1 MRNYS
6 DIAPEA
12 PAAAK
17 NLIIPIAASDA
28 LYKKIAWRIMPF
40 IIICYLTAYLDRVN
54 VGFAKLQ
61 MMSDLHFSDAVYG
74 LGAGIFFIGYFIF
87 EVPSNLALHR
97 VGARIW
103 IARIMITW
111 ALISAATLF
120 VSTPTQFYSVR
131 FLLGIAEAG
140 FSPGIMLYLTYW
152 FPAKKRGFA
161 LGLYYIAIPLAG
173 IIGGP
178 FSGWILTAFQK
189 STVMAAWQWL
199 FLLEAIPALVAGI
212 AVLFLMDDSPMKA
225 KWLSAGEKS
234 AVVQAIDH
242 EDQGKT
248 VHGSA
253 RAFLKDKNIWLLCLV
268 YFCQI
273 MGLYA
278 ISFWLPSLIKA
289 SGIQSVTMI
298 GWLSAIPY
306 VVAIPVIVLTGISAD
321 RSRTRRAHFSCALL
335 IGALGL
341 CASAYFSGDPLL
353 AVCALSVATAGILSA
368 LSLFWGIPS
377 AFLAGASAAAGIAG
391 INSVGNLAG
400 FVSPYMVGWLNVLTQ
415 RTDLGMYAV
424 AAFLIAGALL
434 VRTVPGHLA
443 DQ

>member
-1 MRNYS
+1 
-6 DIAPEA
+6 
-12 PAAAK
+12 
-17 NLIIPIAASDA
+17 
-28 LYKKIAWRIMPF
+28 
-40 IIICYLTAYLDRVN
+40 
-54 VGFAKLQ
+54 
-61 MMSDLHFSDAVYG
+61 
-74 LGAGIFFIGYFIF
+74 
-87 EVPSNLALHR
+87 
-97 VGARIW
+97 
-103 IARIMITW
+103 
-111 ALISAATLF
+111 
-120 VSTPTQFYSVR
+120 
-131 FLLGIAEAG
+131 
-140 FSPGIMLYLTYW
+140 MLYLTYW